1 MPTPSAIARRE
12 ALARVPIFSGL
23 RESDLEELAVVAH
36 TRRLAARDELMH
48 KGDDASQVYVVI
60 SGRLRV
66 TTTSADGADVVLNL
80 MDPGDVIGELSLLA
94 GGQRTATVTALEA
107 CELLALDRR
116 DFLPFL
122 RGHPEVAVELLQVLA
137 KQVIRVSEFVEDTVF
152 LNLPTRLAKRLTHL
166 ARAYGREV
174 ESGVRIELKLSQH
187 DLGTMV
193 GTSRES
199 VNKQMRV
206 WEEQGLVTSKQGFVT
221 IHRPRELEELAGFVN
236 P

>member
-1 MPTPSAIARRE
+1 MPTSSAIARRQ

-23 RESDLEELAVVAH
+23 RESDLDELARVAH

-60 SGRLRV
+60 AGRLRV

-122 RGHPEVAVELLQVLA
+122 RDHPAVAVELLQVLA

-166 ARAYGREV
+166 ARAYGRDV
-174 ESGVRIELKLSQH
+174 DSGVRIELKLSQH

-199 VNKQMRV
+199 VNKQMRI
-206 WEEQGLVTSKQGFVT
+206 WEEQGLVTSKQGYVT
-221 IHRPRELEELAGFVN
+221 IHRPRELEELSGFVS